1 MWSRRLSNVIG
12 FDDAPFE
19 RASRAPEGERPRSS
33 ATADPAREGAVSPTR
48 NRVALVGTVCSG
60 TRLDIVV
67 RGHVDRDGVDSTATM
82 IQLVR
87 EKSLVHVRAVLLQG
101 ITVAGFNVVDVHALN
116 RELGMP
122 VLVVMRRRPRMELFF
137 RAMSVVPGAEA
148 RRALVEAAGPP
159 EALGGVWVQ
168 RIGLTRAEAERLLE
182 RTTVH
187 GNIPEP
193 LRLAHIIAGG
203 VTTGKSRGR
212 A

>member
-1 MWSRRLSNVIG
+1 MWPRRLSNVIG
-12 FDDAPFE
+12 FDDAPFV
-19 RASRAPEGERPRSS
+19 RADRS
-33 ATADPAREGAVSPTR
+33 D
-48 NRVALVGTVCSG
+48 VALVGTVCSG

-67 RGHVDRDGVDSTATM
+67 RGWVKRDGTDATDTM
-82 IQLVR
+82 VKLVR

-101 ITVAGFNVVDVHALN
+101 ITVAGFNVVDVHRLT

-122 VLVVMRRRPRMELFF
+122 VLVVMRRRPKLEQFFKAME
-137 RAMSVVPGAEA
+137 AVPGAA
-148 RRALVEAAGPP
+148 QRRALVEAAGEP
-159 EALGGVWVQ
+159 EPVGGVWVQ
-168 RIGLTRAEAERLLE
+168 RVGLTRAEVERVLE

-203 VTTGKSRGR
+203 MTTGKSRGR